1 MIKIKK
7 QYFPYVVKELNLL
20 IIGDDNLSKFNEIFS
35 YFHKTLF
42 LETTAFNI
50 ENLSLFILSNNI
62 QMAIVNSTQDK
73 EDITSILSHIIKTQD
88 IKLGL
93 CCLFDDKMRNEKL
106 VNISDIV
113 FTPNATNDHL
123 LSKLY
128 NLLHTT
134 AECNNNSDFK
144 SDIKSQSN
152 STGAYR
158 DAFEVDVML
167 ISEELHKAAQRID
180 DGDIGD
186 EVFESIQKNISKVA
200 QIVNGYMMSSDTIKK
215 FIKLFDKF
223 LKNFDKDTIK
233 IENIDGFE
241 YLARLVEDIA
251 IFLDKYF
258 IEKEFDNIYVV
269 EDSLKSSFKF
279 MKDTF
284 SGTKP
289 KDTDSELE
297 FF

>member
-7 QYFPYVVKELNLL
+7 QYFPYVVKDLNLL
-20 IIGDDNLSKFNEIFS
+20 IVGDDNLANFTEVFNF
-35 YFHKTLF
+35 FHKTFF
-42 LETTAFNI
+42 LEMTPFTI
-50 ENLSLFILSNNI
+50 ENLSSFILSNNI
-62 QMAIVNSTQDK
+62 HIVIVNSLQDK
-73 EDITSILSHIIKTQD
+73 EDIALALEHIIKTQD

-93 CCLFDDKMRNEKL
+93 CCLFGDKLRNEKL
-106 VNISDIV
+106 VNMSDVI
-113 FTPNATNDHL
+113 FTPNATKDNL

-134 AECNNNSDFK
+134 IDCNTNDTSK
-144 SDIKSQSN
+144 SKVQTSSGK
-152 STGAYR
+152 GAYR

-167 ISEELHKAAQRID
+167 ISEELHKAVQKID
-180 DGDIGD
+180 EGDISD

-200 QIVNGYMMSSDTIKK
+200 QIVNGYMMSSDTIKR
-215 FIKLFDKF
+215 FIKMFDKF
-223 LKNFDKDTIK
+223 LKNFDKNAVK

-258 IEKEFDNIYVV
+258 IEKEFDDIYVV

-284 SGTKP
+284 EGNKP
-289 KDTDSELE
+289 KEDDSPLE

>member
-20 IIGDDNLSKFNEIFS
+20 ILGDDNLSKFNEVFN
-35 YFHKTLF
+35 YFHKILF
-42 LETTAFNI
+42 LETTTFNV
-50 ENLSLFILSNNI
+50 ENLSSFVISNNI
-62 QMAIVNSTQDK
+62 QMVIVNSLQDK
-73 EDITSILSHIIKTQD
+73 EDIACALEHIIKTQD
-88 IKLGL
+88 IKVGL
-93 CCLFDDKMRNEKL
+93 CCLFGDKMRNEKL
-106 VNISDIV
+106 VNISDVV
-113 FTPNATNDHL
+113 FTPNVTNDHL

-134 AECNNNSDFK
+134 AECNNDESK
-144 SDIKSQSN
+144 STKSQS
-152 STGAYR
+152 SGSKGAYR

-180 DGDIGD
+180 EGDIGD

-223 LKNFDKDTIK
+223 LKNFDKDTVK

-258 IEKEFDNIYVV
+258 IAKQFDDIYVV

-284 SGTKP
+284 EGTKP

>member
-7 QYFPYVVKELNLL
+7 QYFPYVVKDLNLL
-20 IIGDDNLSKFNEIFS
+20 IVGDDNLANFTEVFHF
-35 YFHKTLF
+35 FHKTFF
-42 LETTAFNI
+42 LEMTPYTI
-50 ENLSLFILSNNI
+50 ENLSSFILSNNI
-62 QMAIVNSTQDK
+62 HIVIVNSLKDK
-73 EDITSILSHIIKTQD
+73 EDIALALEHIIKTQD

-93 CCLFDDKMRNEKL
+93 CCLFADKLRNEKL
-106 VNISDIV
+106 VNISDVV
-113 FTPNATNDHL
+113 FTPNATNDDL
-123 LSKLY
+123 LSKFY

-134 AECNNNSDFK
+134 VDCNNDE
-144 SDIKSQSN
+144 SN
-152 STGAYR
+152 LKVQTNTSKGAYR

-167 ISEELHKAAQRID
+167 ISEELHKAVQKID
-180 DGDIGD
+180 EGDISD
-186 EVFESIQKNISKVA
+186 EVFETIQKNISKVA
-200 QIVNGYMMSSDTIKK
+200 QIVNGYMMSSDTIKR
-215 FIKLFDKF
+215 FIKMFDKF
-223 LKNFDKDTIK
+223 LKNFDKNAVK

-258 IEKEFDNIYVV
+258 IEKEFDDIYVV

-284 SGTKP
+284 EGNKP
-289 KDTDSELE
+289 KEDDSPLE